1 MIDSED
7 FIDNIPSECL
17 KLGPL
22 EKIKLALKLARVVV
36 FFKGSIFNPKDE
48 YSKATL
54 DML

>member
-36 FFKGSIFNPKDE
+36 FFKGSIYNPKDE